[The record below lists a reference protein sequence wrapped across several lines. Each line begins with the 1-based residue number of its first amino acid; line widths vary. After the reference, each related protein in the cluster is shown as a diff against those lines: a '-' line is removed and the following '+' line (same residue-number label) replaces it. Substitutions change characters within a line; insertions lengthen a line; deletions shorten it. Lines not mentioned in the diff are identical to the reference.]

1 MKPTFCALKEYKIKV
16 AVADEG
22 KVPLT
27 ILEVQG
33 ILSILQS
40 TRAWDVENGESQ

>member
-1 MKPTFCALKEYKIKV
+1 M

-27 ILEVQG
+27 MIDVQG

-40 TRAWDVENGESQ
+40 ARVWHVENEESQ